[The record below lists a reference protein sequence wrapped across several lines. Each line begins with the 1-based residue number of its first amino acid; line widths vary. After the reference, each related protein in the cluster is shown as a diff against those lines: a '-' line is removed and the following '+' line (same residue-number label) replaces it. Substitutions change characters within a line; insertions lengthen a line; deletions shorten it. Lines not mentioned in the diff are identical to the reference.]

1 MNELSYLNDLK
12 EDLEKLDKFW
22 VVVYGSYLSNY
33 FIPQRSDIDIAIIS
47 QIQDK
52 KENIAIRKKYLG
64 EFSEKYDI
72 KIFELLPLFI
82 KMEIINNYSVLY
94 GNPLDISEYF
104 YHFRSIWKDMT
115 YRIESNRFK
124 NLTEKIK
131 ILEGR
136 HIWKE
141 RYLTLYPN
149 ANL

>member
-136 HIWKE
+136 HI
-141 RYLTLYPN
+141 
-149 ANL
+149 